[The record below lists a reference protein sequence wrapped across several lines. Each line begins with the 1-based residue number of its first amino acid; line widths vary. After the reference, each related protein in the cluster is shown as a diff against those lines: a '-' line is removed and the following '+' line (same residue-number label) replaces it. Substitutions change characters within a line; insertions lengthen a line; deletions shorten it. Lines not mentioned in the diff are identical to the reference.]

1 MSNLKKA
8 LPGIMVLILG
18 YLAMSIISSI
28 TGSQAGIS
36 GALPYFIGIITL
48 CLSTYFLSRMDFSS
62 GLIAGLVISGLLF
75 LIASSYLLHEAM
87 INLWI
92 MASAI
97 WMAYIVSLLI
107 REVNI
112 LFPIALVAALADIWS
127 VYYGPTAKMLQ
138 NEALVDKMIVTYPGP
153 AGGPHLPLFG
163 LGDVLFFF
171 LFVLVMRKLKLFNP
185 FRYILLSLSLV
196 VAGII
201 AFAYRQSVPGIP
213 FMSAALLSTLSGEL
227 KLSHDERRYLAY
239 LFGLICFLIAIG
251 ISFTFLGR

>member
-1 MSNLKKA
+1 LSNLKKA

-112 LFPIALVAALADIWS
+112 LFPIALVAALAIYS
-127 VYYGPTAKMLQ
+127 CITACKT
-138 NEALVDKMIVTYPGP
+138 A
-153 AGGPHLPLFG
+153 
-163 LGDVLFFF
+163 
-171 LFVLVMRKLKLFNP
+171 
-185 FRYILLSLSLV
+185 S
-196 VAGII
+196 
-201 AFAYRQSVPGIP
+201 
-213 FMSAALLSTLSGEL
+213 
-227 KLSHDERRYLAY
+227 
-239 LFGLICFLIAIG
+239 
-251 ISFTFLGR
+251 FLGVSTIVMQPPALALIMVEC